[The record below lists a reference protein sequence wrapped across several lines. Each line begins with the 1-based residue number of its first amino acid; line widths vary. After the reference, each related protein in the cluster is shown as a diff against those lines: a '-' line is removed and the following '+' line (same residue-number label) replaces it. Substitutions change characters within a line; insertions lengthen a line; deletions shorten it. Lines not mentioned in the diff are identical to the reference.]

1 MRHRPPPNTRKIHP
15 AVGATCA
22 RCRGD
27 QGQVAG
33 IEALPFGILMFV
45 IGMLLIANAW
55 GVVDANLATTN
66 AAREGVRAY
75 VEAPSAAEAHD
86 RAVAA
91 VATALVGYGR
101 SPFSSQV
108 DIATVGDRGWQRCAL
123 AIVTVH
129 HEVPLLTLPIIGGL
143 GHAFDVVARQSE
155 VVDPYRDG
163 VEGEARC

>member
-1 MRHRPPPNTRKIHP
+1 MIPRT
-15 AVGATCA
+15 ATDA
-22 RCRGD
+22 RSSVPDTSGPRRCRD
-27 QGQVAG
+27 DSGQVAG
-33 IEALPFGILMFV
+33 IEVLPFGIMMFV

-55 GVVDANLATTN
+55 GVIDANLATST

-75 VEAPSAAEAHD
+75 VEAPSASEAHD

-101 SPFSSQV
+101 SPFSSRV
-108 DIATVGDRGWQRCAL
+108 EVETIGGRGWQRCAL

-129 HEVPLLTLPIIGGL
+129 HEVPLLTLPIIGGF
-143 GHAFDVVARQSE
+143 GHAFDVISRQSE

-163 VEGEARC
+163 VDGEARC